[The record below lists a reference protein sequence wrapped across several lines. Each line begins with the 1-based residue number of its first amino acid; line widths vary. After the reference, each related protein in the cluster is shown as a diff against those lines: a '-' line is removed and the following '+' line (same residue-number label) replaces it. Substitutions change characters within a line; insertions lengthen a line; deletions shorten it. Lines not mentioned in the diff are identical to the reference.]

1 MNPVDLAAG
10 IVLAL
15 FALRGY
21 WRGFFREAFGVLAL
35 FGGLAAAMRF
45 SAAAAIRLEPYA
57 SLPVVR
63 EGVAFVAIFVMTHA
77 TATLIGYLLHR
88 LAGAAAL
95 GWANR
100 LAGVAVG
107 AGKGGALVAFVLLFF
122 HLFPLMRTLD
132 ARLMESRLGPPLIA
146 AAGHVIR
153 SGIAGE
159 SAEPASH
166 S

>member
-1 MNPVDLAAG
+1 MNTVDLAAG
-10 IVLAL
+10 IVFAL

-45 SAAAAIRLEPYA
+45 SAAGAIRLEPYMA
-57 SLPVVR
+57 LPVVR
-63 EGVAFVAIFVMTHA
+63 EGVAFVAIFVVTHA
-77 TATLIGYLLHR
+77 AATLVGYLLHR
-88 LAGAAAL
+88 LAGASAL

-107 AGKGGALVAFVLLFF
+107 AAKGGALLAFVLLFL

-132 ARLMESRLGPPLIA
+132 TRLMESRVGPPLIT
-146 AAGHVIR
+146 AAGNVIR
-153 SGIAGE
+153 FGIASE
-159 SAEPASH
+159 SADPASH